1 MRPIAATAVHA
12 ALWGDEAMQPGR
24 GVDNL
29 PPGARRIAY
38 GGAMIDQ
45 KEVEAVVK
53 VMQTSMIVGEQVQ
66 TFEARVAELLGHRY
80 GVMVN
85 SGSSALMMAMRLL
98 NLPKGSEVIT
108 PVLTFSTDVASIVHA
123 GLVPVF
129 VDVGLDDYQ
138 IDIDAIE
145 RLISPRTKAMLVP
158 NLLGN
163 IPDWDRLRQIADR
176 RGLLLVEDSADTLG
190 ARLKGSP
197 PGKRAHV
204 SITSFSIFHIITCLG
219 NGGLVAVDDEALWD
233 RGLMLR
239 NWGRSSEKY
248 LHGTRKADSDGRF
261 LEDVD
266 GIPYDGMFIFEDVAY
281 GFIASEAGAAFG
293 HEQLNKLDLFFELR
307 NSRFAR
313 HDAYFAQHEDLFIRP
328 RQFADVHTTWI
339 NYPVQLR
346 PETGWS
352 RRDLQVHLE
361 AHGVVTR
368 TIFSGNITR
377 QPMMRGVEYRADP
390 AGYPN
395 ADQIMLNGVCLP
407 CHPTMTDEDCDY
419 LYGVLDDFIRTQ
431 KRLNAGPG
439 ETLG

>member
-1 MRPIAATAVHA
+1 MSNT
-12 ALWGDEAMQPGR
+12 R
-24 GVDNL
+24 GVSNL

-38 GGAMIDQ
+38 GGAMLDQAEID
-45 KEVEAVVK
+45 AVVN

-66 TFEARVAELLGHRY
+66 TFEARVAELLGHRR

-123 GLVPVF
+123 GLIPVF

-145 RLISPRTKAMLVP
+145 RLITPKCKAMLVP

-163 IPDWDRLRQIADR
+163 IPDWDRLRTLADKFD
-176 RGLLLVEDSADTLG
+176 LKLVEDSADTLG
-190 ARLKGSP
+190 ALLKEKP
-197 PGKRAHV
+197 PGTRADI

-219 NGGLVAVDDEALWD
+219 NGGLVAINDDKLWD
-233 RGLMLR
+233 HGLMLR

-248 LHGTRKADSDGRF
+248 LHGTKKADSDGRF

-293 HEQLNKLDLFFELR
+293 HAQLDKLDRFFELR

-313 HDAYFAQHEDLFIRP
+313 HDRYFSEREDIFIRP
-328 RQFADVHTTWI
+328 RQFRDVHTTWI

-346 PETGWS
+346 PDTGWS

-377 QPMMRGVEYRADP
+377 QPMMKGVEYRTDP
-390 AGYPN
+390 KGYPN
-395 ADQIMLNGVCLP
+395 ADQIMHQGVCLP

-419 LYGVLDDFIRTQ
+419 LYSVLDKFVASQR
-431 KRLNAGPG
+431 KP
-439 ETLG
+439 E